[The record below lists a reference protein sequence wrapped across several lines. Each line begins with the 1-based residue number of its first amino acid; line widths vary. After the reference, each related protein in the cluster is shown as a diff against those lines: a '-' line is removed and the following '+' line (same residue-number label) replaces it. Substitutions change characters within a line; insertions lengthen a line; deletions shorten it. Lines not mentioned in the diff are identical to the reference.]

1 MSARFFLDTNVFVYS
16 FDSGAK
22 AVRANDLIRKAIS
35 SRDGVVSFQVV
46 QEFMNVALRRF
57 ANPMTVSDAEQY
69 LGTVFRPLLAIHSS
83 QSLYGEALRLKG
95 RYSFSWYDS
104 LVVAAAAES
113 ECSILY
119 SDDMQHGLQI
129 RTLQIPAP
137 AWGLNAAAGNKK
149 GSYRRRTRN
158 RQGLMT
164 QVFSPI
170 HFLPVIQCATRLSK
184 TVVRS
189 GLLTVV
195 SPCNIM
201 NLGT

>member
-129 RTLQIPAP
+129 RTLQIHNP
-137 AWGLNAAAGNKK
+137 
-149 GSYRRRTRN
+149 
-158 RQGLMT
+158 
-164 QVFSPI
+164 
-170 HFLPVIQCATRLSK
+170 FL
-184 TVVRS
+184 
-189 GLLTVV
+189 
-195 SPCNIM
+195 
-201 NLGT
+201 

>member
-16 FDSGAK
+16 FDSGAPAK
-22 AVRANDLIRKAIS
+22 VIRANDLIRKAIG

-119 SDDMQHGLQI
+119 SEDMQHGLQI
-129 RTLQIPAP
+129 GTLRIENP
-137 AWGLNAAAGNKK
+137 
-149 GSYRRRTRN
+149 
-158 RQGLMT
+158 
-164 QVFSPI
+164 
-170 HFLPVIQCATRLSK
+170 FLS
-184 TVVRS
+184 
-189 GLLTVV
+189 
-195 SPCNIM
+195 
-201 NLGT
+201 